1 MKRCTQCKNL
11 MPDDVSR
18 CVRCGHDSSKDL
30 SPTTSSATTPH
41 SIEQKSVS
49 KGHSINW
56 LRVCATV
63 LASKL
68 FFLASCTA
76 GVVASS
82 ILGDSDDYYGPEI
95 TESRPPPKL
104 VIVIAT
110 VPDTERQGQ
119 RKPVVV
125 FLSSLDEFKAKN
137 PDYSFLLSP
146 GEGQVDNPAA
156 EMWTKYS
163 VTASEPGKVIVKSH
177 FHHDVPPVNLDVRQ
191 RYEATDKSIKLL
203 NAKVGSDYG
212 GAIIVGLAFAT
223 VLAIAGRILKRR
235 LEPAK
240 LPLSAADLSAA
251 KAIATKRTLK
261 ILAVAIA
268 IGLLFSALMI
278 FSFGG

>member
-30 SPTTSSATTPH
+30 SPTTSSDATPH

-63 LASKL
+63 LASDL
-68 FFLASCTA
+68 FFLASCTT
-76 GVVASS
+76 GMS
-82 ILGDSDDYYGPEI
+82 ITVLSGSSDDYGPEI
-95 TESRPPPKL
+95 TESRRPSKF
-104 VIVIAT
+104 ITVIAT

-119 RKPVVV
+119 HKSVVV
-125 FLSSLDEFKAKN
+125 PFSRLDEFKAKN
-137 PDYSFLLSP
+137 PDYSFLLPP
-146 GEGQVDNPAA
+146 GEGRVDNVTA
-156 EMWTKYS
+156 WTKYS

-177 FHHDVPPVNLDVRQ
+177 FHRDVPPFGLPARQ
-191 RYEATDKSIKLL
+191 RYEATDKSVKLL
-203 NAKVGSDYG
+203 NAKAGFFHG
-212 GAIIVGLAFAT
+212 WAIIVGLAFAT

-235 LEPAK
+235 LEPEK

-261 ILAVAIA
+261 TLAVAIA
-268 IGLLFSALMI
+268 IGLLLFSALMI